1 MFGGVERLLTSLEDP
16 QEHARCLAGFQRFYG
31 LNWRQQRRE
40 IFWVDLMV
48 LVLKLDD
55 YEWGY
60 TDENIASLIDPEVKK
75 AHEQRKR
82 SGAKPPP
89 KPIIYPIAQR
99 PQHAAARRAKELLAQ
114 VAEVEKKP
122 AKKRISIR
130 QFREGI
136 GR

>member
-1 MFGGVERLLTSLEDP
+1 
-16 QEHARCLAGFQRFYG
+16 
-31 LNWRQQRRE
+31 
-40 IFWVDLMV
+40 MV
-48 LVLKLDD
+48 LILKLDD

-60 TDENIASLIDPEVKK
+60 TDENIASLIDREDYWLNAEYQSWTTDPEDPEVKK

-130 QFREGI
+130 QLREGM